1 MKRVRV
7 HLSVLS
13 LFVILYAPCVFGADH
28 TVTLT
33 ARQEQILD
41 DYIATET
48 SDPKPTKE
56 DVIRQAIARLVTQH
70 GERQRNQQRG
80 RFMDSAE
87 ALSPAQKSQIE
98 AIVGQPVPAP

>member
-1 MKRVRV
+1 MGFLILLCLLLVWPP
-7 HLSVLS
+7 LSW
-13 LFVILYAPCVFGADH
+13 GADH
-28 TVTLT
+28 TITLT

-70 GERQRNQQRG
+70 GERQRHQQRG

-87 ALSPAQKSQIE
+87 ALSPAQKSQVE
-98 AIVGQPVPAP
+98 AIVGQPVPPQ

>member
-1 MKRVRV
+1 MGR
-7 HLSVLS
+7 LMFLLLLLMMGPLS
-13 LFVILYAPCVFGADH
+13 LVRAADH

-56 DVIRQAIARLVTQH
+56 EVIRQAVARLVQAH
-70 GERQRNQQRG
+70 GERQRHTDRG

-87 ALSPAQKSQIE
+87 ALSPAQKAQLE

>member
-1 MKRVRV
+1 MGRMLLLVI
-7 HLSVLS
+7 VLVVGP
-13 LFVILYAPCVFGADH
+13 LRLVWAADH

-48 SDPKPTKE
+48 ADPKPAKDE
-56 DVIRQAIARLVTQH
+56 VIRQAIMRLVTQH
-70 GERQRNQQRG
+70 GERQRTQQRG

-87 ALSPAQKSQIE
+87 ALTPTQKAQIE